1 MLSSRTAASAQR
13 RMSFAMLFVYAA
25 LGYVVS
31 LRLGQW
37 ALGELGLDPA
47 HSNPIGIV
55 CAGMC
60 VIMLWPAVLV
70 WRVAR

>member
-13 RMSFAMLFVYAA
+13 RKSFAILSVYAV

-31 LRLGQW
+31 LRFGPW
-37 ALGELGLDPA
+37 ALGELGLDPV
-47 HSNPIGIV
+47 HSNPMGIV
-55 CAGMC
+55 FAGMG
-60 VIMLWPAVLV
+60 VIMLWPAVLA